1 MNLWHGVSKER
12 IHPEKFIACIEITK
26 ESKMKYE
33 LDKETGALILDRVLL
48 IIQQIMALSL

>member
-1 MNLWHGVSKER
+1 MNLWHGVAKDR

-33 LDKETGALILDRVLL
+33 LDKQTGA
-48 IIQQIMALSL
+48 